1 MAHNDV
7 PLSVVD
13 LGVLRDVL
21 DREWTDTRPGRRKA
35 RLLRLAAMFAVF
47 AEADDKAEIAV
58 TIHRAAKLTAL
69 DRRGPGCIPMII
81 GGYVG

>member
-1 MAHNDV
+1 
-7 PLSVVD
+7 
-13 LGVLRDVL
+13 
-21 DREWTDTRPGRRKA
+21 
-35 RLLRLAAMFAVF
+35 MFAVF

-58 TIHRAAKLTAL
+58 TIHREAKLTAL

>member
-1 MAHNDV
+1 M
-7 PLSVVD
+7 
-13 LGVLRDVL
+13 
-21 DREWTDTRPGRRKA
+21 DRHPARPAQGPG
-35 RLLRLAAMFAVF
+35 LLRLAAMFAVF

-58 TIHRAAKLTAL
+58 THHRAAKLTAL